1 MAALSEDFGY
11 YPIRPSKVV
20 AQGKTIEIYDL
31 VGKDTTLF
39 HHSINDGESSSGHSR
54 PDKPACASTASGR
67 PSEGTSTLTHDDQ
80 LSGVLE
86 HARVVFFDFD
96 GPVCDVFARLPACGV
111 AKQLT
116 ALLSIQHEAAGAK
129 AAETDDPIEVLRIA
143 HETDAA
149 IAQAVEQALTATEV
163 EAVAVA
169 GPPTPGAMEALQ
181 AARSSGRAVV
191 VVSNNSA
198 DCVQWFMELHGL
210 GKYVARTIGRPS
222 GEPPLMKPNPYP
234 LISAAEQVHVD
245 ITLSTLIGDS
255 LTDIQAAHAAGAT
268 VIGYANKPH
277 KAALFAEAGAD
288 AITDAIQD
296 IADVLAA

>member
-1 MAALSEDFGY
+1 M
-11 YPIRPSKVV
+11 
-20 AQGKTIEIYDL
+20 
-31 VGKDTTLF
+31 
-39 HHSINDGESSSGHSR
+39 
-54 PDKPACASTASGR
+54 
-67 PSEGTSTLTHDDQ
+67 THDDR

-96 GPVCDVFARLPACGV
+96 CLVCDVFAGLPASEV

-116 ALLSIQHEAAGAK
+116 TLLSIQDEAAGAE

-149 IAQAVEQALTATEV
+149 IGQAVEQALTAAGV

-169 GPPTPGAMEALQ
+169 GPPTPGAVESLQ

-198 DCVQWFMELHGL
+198 DCVQRFMELHGL
-210 GKYVARTIGRPS
+210 GGEYVARTIGRPS
-222 GEPPLMKPNPYP
+222 GEPHLMKPNPYP

-245 ITLSTLIGDS
+245 VTLCTLIGDS

-277 KAALFAEAGAD
+277 KAALFAEAGAY
-288 AITDAIQD
+288 AITDAMQEITD
-296 IADVLAA
+296 ALTA